1 MSAAPAPPGAAT
13 DDGEQDP
20 PVTIHWWREIAYIVG
35 FYGIYTL
42 VRNQFGSA
50 SVGAQHAYQNAL
62 HVIDVERALGLFHE
76 ATIQGWFLDDPLVL
90 RGFNIFYGSLHFI
103 VTAGALVW
111 LAWRHPRAYPVW
123 RNTLLIGT
131 AVALVG
137 FSLFPLMP
145 PRLLC
150 DCPYGAGPAVH
161 AEDLPAFVDTLAVH
175 DGLWSFDDST
185 MQAVSNQYAAMPS
198 LHFGWALWCALVIV
212 PRARHRWAKALAA
225 LYPVLTLLA
234 IIVTGNHFWLDA
246 AGGALVMGVGWL
258 LGSRLAALT
267 RNRARRA
274 DTVAAAPSGP
284 GDTPS
289 PTPSTGPDHPPPR
302 TGKEAAAP

>member
-1 MSAAPAPPGAAT
+1 MTGGPATSEEAT
-13 DDGEQDP
+13 EETVDEA
-20 PVTIHWWREIAYIVG
+20 PVTIHWWREIAIVIG

-42 VRNQFGSA
+42 VRNEFGSA
-50 SVGAQHAYQNAL
+50 SVSAAHAFDNAL
-62 HVIDVERALGLFHE
+62 RVIDVERALGLFHE

-90 RGFNIFYGSLHFI
+90 RSFNIFYGSLHFI
-103 VTAGALVW
+103 VTAGALIW

-123 RNTLLIGT
+123 RNTLLIAT

-150 DCPYGAGPAVH
+150 DCPYGAGPAV
-161 AEDLPAFVDTLAVH
+161 ASEDLPQFVDTLAVH

-198 LHFGWALWCALVIV
+198 LHFAWALWCALVIV

-225 LYPVLTLLA
+225 LYPAVTLLA

-246 AGGALVMGVGWL
+246 AGGALVVGVGWV
-258 LGSRLAALT
+258 LGSQLAAVT
-267 RNRARRA
+267 RKHRRRA
-274 DTVAAAPSGP
+274 DTVAATASASPSAPP
-284 GDTPS
+284 P
-289 PTPSTGPDHPPPR
+289 PAGPDHPPSRP
-302 TGKEAAAP
+302 GKEAAAP